1 MTTDTV
7 VGRISTIIASAPYSM
22 LRADEPFSFDLQ
34 PSQNLDQV
42 FCLLAESDEVTAYL
56 GYAQAQIDRL
66 TIRLARKIN
75 SDPHGT
81 VSQLYLDVHSL
92 ASTIIRDG
100 TAGDY
105 NAVVRS
111 WTIPHPQDRD
121 NFAVA
126 EIEVLA
132 DYDRAL

>member
-1 MTTDTV
+1 MTIDDI
-7 VGRISTIIASAPYSM
+7 VGRVSSILASAPYN
-22 LRADEPFSFDLQ
+22 LTLALEPFSLDLQ
-34 PSQNLDQV
+34 PSQHLDEV
-42 FCLLAESDEVTAYL
+42 FCVLAEADDVTAYL

-75 SDPHGT
+75 SDPHAAT
-81 VSQLYLDVHSL
+81 SQLYVDVHSL
-92 ASTIIRDG
+92 ASSIIRDG
-100 TAGDY
+100 SGADY
-105 NAVVRS
+105 NAWVHG
-111 WTIPHPQDRD
+111 WAIPHPDDTD